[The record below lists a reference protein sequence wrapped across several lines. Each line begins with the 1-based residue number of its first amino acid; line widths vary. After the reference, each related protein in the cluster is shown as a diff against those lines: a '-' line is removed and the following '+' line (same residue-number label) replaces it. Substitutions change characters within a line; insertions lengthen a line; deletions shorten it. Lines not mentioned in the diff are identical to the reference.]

1 MVEFGNLSP
10 LESLGIKPMDLGP
23 GPKQKMVQILLF
35 SKFVFGSIS
44 SSTIQKAIAKMLW
57 HYYRHCIC
65 YPCSFSFQLFAL
77 FTHWRFM
84 TWADMLDELQEHVE
98 SIDMAN
104 GNVYIVSYMCV
115 CMHDCMCML
124 VSYIYLGVREHCL

>member
-1 MVEFGNLSP
+1 
-10 LESLGIKPMDLGP
+10 
-23 GPKQKMVQILLF
+23 
-35 SKFVFGSIS
+35 
-44 SSTIQKAIAKMLW
+44 
-57 HYYRHCIC
+57 
-65 YPCSFSFQLFAL
+65 
-77 FTHWRFM
+77 M